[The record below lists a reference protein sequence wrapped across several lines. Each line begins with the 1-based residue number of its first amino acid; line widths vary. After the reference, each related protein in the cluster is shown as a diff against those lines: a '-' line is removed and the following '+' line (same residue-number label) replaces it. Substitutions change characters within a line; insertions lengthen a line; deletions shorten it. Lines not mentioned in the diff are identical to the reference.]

1 MKVGLVADGGND
13 RALLRRAL
21 EDLGHVVVFCASR
34 TVARGGEAPVVV
46 DLLIEVSADPNA
58 DRLPRAECLRLE
70 LDPAF
75 LEQAKGGFGPWLD
88 GLRRRIAS
96 ARWWSETRDD
106 AGRADRVWL
115 LAASAGGPEAVA
127 QFVGAVAPAPGVGL
141 VYAQHIDASQI
152 KQLQRWLAA
161 TGRWGVEVV
170 SADRFLLEGRL
181 AIVDPRRRLRL
192 DRERK
197 LRLSSLSWPGKYRP
211 SIDLVAESLALTYR
225 DRAGMVVF
233 SGLGD
238 DGVLGS
244 QHLREQGG
252 EVWVQEPRSC
262 VAGALPEAV
271 LARGAVDYVG
281 DVAALAR
288 RFNHRYGGVS
298 PMEART

>member
-13 RALLRRAL
+13 RVLVRRAL
-21 EDLGHVVVFCASR
+21 EDLGHVVVFCASAASL
-34 TVARGGEAPVVV
+34 TGDKPPAAV
-46 DLLIEVSADPNA
+46 DLLIEVAAGHGADP
-58 DRLPRAECLRLE
+58 LPLVECLRLQ

-75 LEQAKGGFGPWLD
+75 LEQAKSGFGPWLE
-88 GLRRRIAS
+88 GLRRRIDG
-96 ARWWSETRDD
+96 ARWRSRTRDD

-127 QFVGAVAPAPGVGL
+127 QFVGAVAPCPGVGL
-141 VYAQHIDASQI
+141 LYTQHIDASQVS
-152 KQLQRWLAA
+152 QLQRWLAA
-161 TGRWGVEVV
+161 TGRWGVDVV
-170 SADRFLLEGRL
+170 RADRFLLEGCL
-181 AIVDPRRRLRL
+181 AIVGPGRRLRFN
-192 DRERK
+192 RERK
-197 LRLSSLSWPGKYRP
+197 LHLSSLLWPGEYRP

-225 DRAGMVVF
+225 DRAGMIVF

-262 VAGALPEAV
+262 VACALPEAV

-281 DVAALAR
+281 DVAALTR

-298 PMEART
+298 PVEART